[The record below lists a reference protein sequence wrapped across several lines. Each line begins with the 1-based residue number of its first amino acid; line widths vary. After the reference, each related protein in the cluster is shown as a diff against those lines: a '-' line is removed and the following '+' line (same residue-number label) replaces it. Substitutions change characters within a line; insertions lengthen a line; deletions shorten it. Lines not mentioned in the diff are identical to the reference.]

1 MRDLDETD
9 IEALAIGAAIL
20 GTGGGGSPYIAKLR
34 CQQALRRGE
43 RIRLISLEELDDDA
57 LVMTLGGIGAPTVS
71 IEKLAEGHEGVR
83 AMRAQEAFAGR
94 KITALMSSEIGGGN
108 ALEPMITA
116 AAAGIPVVDADG
128 CGRAFPEMQMTTT
141 SIYGHRSTPAALTDE
156 RGNIVM
162 FQHAV
167 SEVWYERLARAC
179 VVIMG
184 GSATG
189 AEAPMSGRHAK
200 RAAVPATV
208 TQAINIGRI
217 VMQANREH
225 TSAIPLLCA
234 REAGVHLMN
243 AKIVDL
249 SRHLRGGFA
258 VGAIHLEGIDAHA
271 GSRAKVEFQNE
282 FLTFE
287 RDGRIEVCVPD
298 LIVIL
303 DVDTGHAISTDL
315 LRYGQRVAILAMP
328 CHELLR
334 TPEALAVVG
343 PLAFG
348 LEGVE
353 FRPLPPRASP
363 VSSLSIQN
371 EEKS

>member
-1 MRDLDETD
+1 MRDLTVAD

-71 IEKLAEGHEGVR
+71 IEKLAEGREGLR
-83 AMRAQEAFAGR
+83 AMRAQEEFAGR
-94 KITALMSSEIGGGN
+94 RISALMSSEIGGGN

-116 AAAGIPVVDADG
+116 AAADVPVVDADG

-156 RGNIVM
+156 HGNVVL

-167 SEVWYERLARAC
+167 SEVWYERLARSC
-179 VVIMG
+179 VVTMG

-189 AEAPMSGRHAK
+189 AEAPMSGAHAK

-208 TQAINIGRI
+208 TQAINIGRL
-217 VMQANREH
+217 VLQANREH
-225 TSAIPLLCA
+225 RSAIPQICA
-234 REAGVHLMN
+234 QEGGKHLMN

-249 SRHLRGGFA
+249 KRHLLGGFA
-258 VGAIHLEGIDAHA
+258 VGEIQLEGIDEHA
-271 GSRAKVEFQNE
+271 GSRASVRFQNE

-287 RDGRIEVCVPD
+287 RGGSVELCVPD

-303 DVDTGHAISTDL
+303 DVDSGQAISTDL
-315 LRYGQRVAILAMP
+315 LRYGQRVAIVALP

-334 TPEALAVVG
+334 SPEALAVVG
-343 PLAFG
+343 PGAFG
-348 LEGVE
+348 IEGVE
-353 FRPLPPRASP
+353 YRPMPARPTP
-363 VSSLSIQN
+363 VISLSLQQG
-371 EEKS
+371 ETP

>member
-1 MRDLDETD
+1 MRDLNEAD

-43 RIRLISLEELDDDA
+43 RIRLIALEELDDDS

-71 IEKLAEGHEGVR
+71 IEKLAEGGEGLR
-83 AMRAQEAFAGR
+83 ALRAQEAFAGR
-94 KITALMSSEIGGGN
+94 QVTALMSSEIGGGN

-116 AAAGIPVVDADG
+116 AAADLPVVDADG

-141 SIYGHRSTPAALTDE
+141 SIYGHHSTPAALADE
-156 RGNIVM
+156 HGNVVL
-162 FQHAV
+162 FQKAV
-167 SEVWYERLARAC
+167 SEVWYERLARSC
-179 VVIMG
+179 VVTMG

-208 TQAINIGRI
+208 SQAINIGRL
-217 VMQANREH
+217 VLRANREH
-225 TSAIPLLCA
+225 VSAIPLICA
-234 REAGVHLMN
+234 EEAGVHLID

-249 SRHLRGGFA
+249 KRHLRGGFA
-258 VGAIHLEGIDAHA
+258 VGEIALEGIGAHA
-271 GSRAKVEFQNE
+271 GSRASVVFQNE

-287 RDGRIEVCVPD
+287 RDGTVEVCVPD

-315 LRYGQRVAILAMP
+315 LRYGQRVAILALP
-328 CHELLR
+328 CHDLLR

-343 PLAFG
+343 PRAFG
-348 LEGVE
+348 LEGTE
-353 FRPLPPRASP
+353 FRPLPPRP
-363 VSSLSIQN
+363 VPVQSLSILP
-371 EEKS
+371 EESP